1 MPKLTVLADIHK
13 ELDAKFAPFHGW
25 SMPLNYPG
33 GVLAEHKHIIRYCGI
48 IDSCCS
54 GKFRVAGPACAENL
68 DKVLMYKVSTLEPG
82 RSCRNYLL
90 ADNGC
95 FIDAVSVLRMAEED
109 FFITT
114 SPEQAL
120 KVQQKISEKLSA
132 DEVIQDLSE
141 PIAQLDLTGPE
152 SLNVLL
158 EAEADADQLPV
169 PGCCGIVEI
178 AGIRCIVNNPSTSA
192 ITSYELFCGAD
203 NAIDLWDELTCIEP
217 VRPCGTGAKDA
228 LRIENGIFAF
238 GTEFTASTTPVDCGL
253 YIPEYD
259 FAGKAALAVLQNS
272 SCCAFVKFETKQS
285 AHTGDKIL
293 STSEEEIGMV
303 SSACVSPV
311 FECACAICRITQAD
325 SLKVGDKLL
334 FLSGSNRLTGEICS
348 FGSK

>member
-25 SMPLNYPG
+25 SMPVNYPG
-33 GVLAEHKHIIRYCGI
+33 GVLAEHKHIIRYCG
-48 IDSCCS
+48 
-54 GKFRVAGPACAENL
+54 KFRVAGPACADDL

-82 RSCRNYLL
+82 RNSRNYLL
-90 ADNGC
+90 SDNGC
-95 FIDAVSVLRMAEED
+95 FIDAVSVLRMAEDD

-132 DEVIQDLSE
+132 DGVIQDLSE
-141 PIAQLDLTGPE
+141 PIAQLDLIGPE
-152 SLNVLL
+152 SSNVLL
-158 EAEADADQLPV
+158 EAEAAANLLPA

-238 GTEFTASTTPVDCGL
+238 GTEFTAGTTPLDCEL
-253 YIPEYD
+253 PIPEYD
-259 FAGKAALAVLQNS
+259 FAGKAALSVLSNS
-272 SCCAFVKFETKQS
+272 CRYAFVKLETKQS
-285 AHTGDKIL
+285 AHAGDKIL
-293 STSEEEIGMV
+293 STDEEEIGTV
-303 SSACVSPV
+303 CSACVSPF
-311 FECACAICRITQAD
+311 FECACAICRINKAD
-325 SLKVGDKLL
+325 NLATEKKLI

-348 FGSK
+348 SDSK